1 MSLLGKGFYLFTIAH
16 LSDLHLGYRDNSS
29 LGKVGRDFLKGEED
43 MIPIRELD
51 GYAAWR
57 DAITGIINDNV
68 DAVVIAGDI
77 GHEPNPSHRAI
88 GHMQA
93 GLMRLA
99 EAGIPVYNITGNHD
113 TNDVKGDVA
122 FTRNLHLPIVKIHSH
137 AEPYVSYALNDDIM
151 LHMVSHHMYSES
163 VDVMKQVN
171 PVKGAI
177 NILTTHGSLFDP
189 LLKERIR
196 VNDTVREVIIPDSF
210 LQADWDAMMLGHI
223 HERGFVGKESDGI
236 FYNGSLIRRGFSDA
250 EGSLG
255 RGYTLWHIA
264 PDGSVT
270 REMKRVWQRPQEDL
284 PAINAEGLDSVA
296 LTEAI
301 LANLP
306 DPADGL
312 ECDPAVAPILRQ
324 RIIGAA
330 PTAFATR
337 DQGAI
342 TAASQHALSYALAP
356 RAGNTPDVS
365 PKKDKTPDE
374 SVLKP
379 GGLEATYQSWK
390 NESETLNSIQDEEER
405 TRVASL
411 AESYLRKGEEKVFEK
426 RLTV

>member
-1 MSLLGKGFYLFTIAH
+1 MFTIAH

-29 LGKVGRDFLKGEED
+29 LGRLGLDFIKEAP
-43 MIPIRELD
+43 IPLRELD
-51 GYAAWR
+51 GYKAWNE
-57 DAITGIINDNV
+57 AITGIINDNV

-77 GHEPNPSHRAI
+77 GHEPNPSDRARA
-88 GHMQA
+88 HMQA
-93 GLMRLA
+93 GLMRFA

-113 TNDVKGDVA
+113 TNDVAGDVA
-122 FTRNLHLPIVKIHSH
+122 FTENLHLPMMKIYSH
-137 AEPYVSYALNDDIM
+137 AEPYVSYALNDDIV
-151 LHMVSHHMYSES
+151 LHMVSHHMYADNVE
-163 VDVMKQVN
+163 VMKKVK

-177 NILTTHGSLFDP
+177 NILTTHGSLIDP

-196 VNDTVREVIIPDSF
+196 VNDTVREVVIPDYF
-210 LQADWDAMMLGHI
+210 LQANWDAMMLGHI
-223 HERGFVGKESDGI
+223 HERGFVGKESNGI

-264 PDGSVT
+264 EDGTVT
-270 REMKRVWQRPQEDL
+270 REMKTVRQRPQEDL

-306 DPADGL
+306 DPSEGL
-312 ECDPAVAPILRQ
+312 EYDPAVAPILRQ

-337 DQGAI
+337 DQAAI

-356 RAGNTPDVS
+356 RAGNTADAS
-365 PKKDKTPDE
+365 AKKDKEPEE

-379 GGLEATYQSWK
+379 GGLEATYHAWK
-390 NESETLNSIQDEEER
+390 GKSDTLNSIQDENER

-411 AESYLRKGEEKVFEK
+411 AESYLRRGEEKVFEK
-426 RLTV
+426 RLTM